1 MKQLF
6 TTLAER
12 GLSILAF
19 FFPFIEVASYFGPK
33 VFLGTESLVLKS
45 FYLNY
50 LQKFTAFY
58 TNNNLL
64 VFIFMVWIFLSL
76 NVKFEIDM
84 LNISS
89 RSPFYHESLRFPYWN
104 F

>member
-1 MKQLF
+1 MFMKQLF

-64 VFIFMVWIFLSL
+64 VFIFMVY
-76 NVKFEIDM
+76 V
-84 LNISS
+84 
-89 RSPFYHESLRFPYWN
+89 
-104 F
+104 